1 MALARGAT
9 LRLRSSYHDNVQ
21 TDMSN
26 RVFYIYH
33 LGRFNNRHIY
43 HYGEASDAY
52 EVAFRVHRTLPFYK
66 RILCIPAEEAPCGL
80 SRFDSLVQRQRCTIP
95 VHGLEEWAAFS
106 GMDPHEAVDIA
117 MEVYKDISGVEN

>member
-1 MALARGAT
+1 MGRAAT
-9 LRLRSSYHDNVQ
+9 MKVRSSYHDNAQ
-21 TDMSN
+21 TDVSN

-43 HYGEASDAY
+43 HYGESVDAC

-66 RILCIPAEEAPCGL
+66 RILCIPTEDAPYGL
-80 SRFDSLVQRQRCTIP
+80 TRFDSIVQRHRCTIP

-106 GMDPHEAVDIA
+106 GMDPDAAVGIA